1 MKYIEQ
7 DTVYNEEQQN
17 NIVTRLNQGQARE
30 ALIETFS
37 YGVVASLNSW
47 LAPIIPAVKRKIP
60 AGFMNAIE
68 TFCAQGPLPELLS
81 KLPFYIQTA
90 HL

>member
-1 MKYIEQ
+1 MNPKGIDSDHLHPNNA

-17 NIVTRLNQGQARE
+17 DIVTRLNQGQARE

-37 YGVVASLNSW
+37 YGVVASLNFW
-47 LAPIIPAVKRKIP
+47 LAPIIPAVKIEIP

-68 TFCAQGPLPELLS
+68 TFWGGILS
-81 KLPFYIQTA
+81 K
-90 HL
+90 